1 MSTRAL
7 IRNGSTLPTVFED
20 FFKPWNEWFDNS
32 SSALG
37 RTLNMPAVNIT
48 ETKEEFKLAF
58 AVPGMKKDD
67 FDVNV
72 DGNMLTVSCEK
83 KESKEEKEHQ
93 YTRKEYNYSS
103 FSRSFSLPDEVS
115 KDNIHASYT
124 DGVLYLQLPKKEEA
138 KKLLTKSITVK

>member
-1 MSTRAL
+1 
-7 IRNGSTLPTVFED
+7 
-20 FFKPWNEWFDNS
+20 
-32 SSALG
+32 
-37 RTLNMPAVNIT
+37 MPAVNIT

-83 KESKEEKEHQ
+83 EESKEEKEHQ

-115 KDNIHASYT
+115 KDNIHDSYT

>member
-20 FFKPWNEWFDNS
+20 FFKPWNEWFVNS
-32 SSALG
+32 SSALD
-37 RTLNMPAVNIT
+37 MPAVNIT

-67 FDVNV
+67 FDINV

-83 KESKEEKEHQ
+83 EETVEEKEHQ

-103 FSRSFSLPDEVS
+103 FRRSFSLPDEVS

-138 KKLLTKSITVK
+138 KKLLTKSFKVK